1 MTGPETVAPVRKE
14 ITIDAP
20 QAHVFRVFSEGIDK
34 WWPREHHIGS
44 SPLKRAV
51 LEPRAGGRWYA
62 ECEDGTECDTGKVL
76 AWEPPG
82 RLLLSWQINGEWQY
96 DPKFST
102 EVEVTFTAL
111 GPKQTRVNL
120 EHRQLHR
127 YGVAG
132 PQTRAMFD
140 AEGGWG
146 STLARFAEAATA

>member
-1 MTGPETVAPVRKE
+1 MTGLDPVRKE
-14 ITIDAP
+14 ITIAAP
-20 QAHVFRVFSEGIDK
+20 QAHVFRVFSEGIDS

-62 ECEDGTECDTGKVL
+62 ECQDGTEVETGKVL

-82 RLLLSWQINGEWQY
+82 RLVLAWQITGEWKY
-96 DPKFST
+96 DPNFST

-127 YGVAG
+127 FGVTG
-132 PQTRAMFD
+132 PQTRAMLD

-146 STLARFAEAATA
+146 TLLSLLAKAATA